1 MTRPAIST
9 PLPVGGGVLFQLR
22 MKVFFFLG
30 TIEEPGGRAATGWSI
45 QFDAREPFCDPAK
58 FS

>member
-1 MTRPAIST
+1 
-9 PLPVGGGVLFQLR
+9 